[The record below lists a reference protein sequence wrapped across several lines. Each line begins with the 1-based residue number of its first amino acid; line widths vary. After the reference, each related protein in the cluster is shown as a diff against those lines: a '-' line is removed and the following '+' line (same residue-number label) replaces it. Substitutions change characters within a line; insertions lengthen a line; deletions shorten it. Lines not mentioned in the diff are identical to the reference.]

1 MSDPEAESKNA
12 ASPPPLENRPAETER
27 GCGGNGCLLVVVA
40 LATLA
45 MIFSDELDYLWFVF
59 KMVVG
64 FIWQIYEHGW
74 L

>member
-27 GCGGNGCLLVVVA
+27 RRGRNGCLLVVVA

-45 MIFSDELDYLWFVF
+45 MIFSDELDYLWSVF

-64 FIWQIYEHGW
+64 FIWVIYEWSG
-74 L
+74 